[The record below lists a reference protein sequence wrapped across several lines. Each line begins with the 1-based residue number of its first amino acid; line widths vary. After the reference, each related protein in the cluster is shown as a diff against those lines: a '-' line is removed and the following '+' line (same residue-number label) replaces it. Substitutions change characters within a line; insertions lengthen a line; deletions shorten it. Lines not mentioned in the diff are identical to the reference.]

1 MELEKYMLP
10 CMNKKLF
17 GMECMGCGIQRSIA
31 LILDGRFVDAFY
43 MYPAI
48 YPLMLFFV
56 FIGLNIFDKSRS
68 YHKLILIMGII
79 TSVVMVVSFLYK
91 VFNR

>member
-1 MELEKYMLP
+1 MDLEKYMLP

-17 GMECMGCGIQRSIA
+17 GMECMGCGIQRSLA
-31 LILDGRFVDAFY
+31 MILDGRFVDAFH

-56 FIGLNIFDKSRS
+56 FIGLNIIDKSRS
-68 YHKLILIMGII
+68 YHKLILITGIV
-79 TSVVMVVSFLYK
+79 TSVFMTASYLFK
-91 VFNR
+91 VFNH